1 MDEQDTSNNKGQS
14 ASEILS
20 ESVKTD
26 YNFFLHF
33 SKPFTDAIDNGPFF
47 QKPISWI
54 YTLSGFLCLLLP
66 LVTAIQAISDNFFD
80 APSDF
85 VVMGIVFWVI
95 YAIVCLILFQILI
108 DRRDKLLKLDGS
120 KGFLATTIMANIIST
135 AGECYGVTI
144 AIMGFSISLFSLFV
158 DEFTHITREFSEFVP
173 FGEIGLLG
181 LLLFPIIGYIVVI
194 SFRFASELIMGIAQ
208 IARNTAK

>member
-1 MDEQDTSNNKGQS
+1 MEEQDTSNNSSQS

-20 ESVKTD
+20 SSVKSD
-26 YNFFLHF
+26 YNFFVHF
-33 SKPFTDAIDNGPFF
+33 SKPYTDAIDNGPFF

-54 YTLSGFLCLLLP
+54 YTIIGALCLLFP

-80 APSDF
+80 ATGDF
-85 VVMGIVFWVI
+85 IFMGIVFWIVL
-95 YAIVCLILFQILI
+95 ALVCLIFFQILI
-108 DRRDKLLKLDGS
+108 NRRNKLLQLDGS
-120 KGFLATTIMANIIST
+120 KGFLATTIMANLIST
-135 AGECYGVTI
+135 AGECYGIAI

-158 DEFTHITREFSEFVP
+158 DEFRHITREFSDFVP

-181 LLLFPIIGYIVVI
+181 LLLFPVIGYIVVI